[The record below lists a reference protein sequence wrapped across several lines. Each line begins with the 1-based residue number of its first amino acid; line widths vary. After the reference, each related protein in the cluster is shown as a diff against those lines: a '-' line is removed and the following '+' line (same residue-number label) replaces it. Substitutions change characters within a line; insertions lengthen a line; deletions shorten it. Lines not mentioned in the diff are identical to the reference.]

1 MGKQKRMKKETKKLL
16 RKMLKESKPMP
27 FEVDGKVIYFNPV
40 KKLLKGEGYKTD
52 AGVAITQDI
61 ARKYENFIKAKF
73 ERIKENYIK
82 ETENGNGNKDTGHE
96 SKIELESNS
105 EGNGAV

>member
-27 FEVDGKVIYFNPV
+27 FEVDGKIIYFNPV
-40 KKLLKGEGYKTD
+40 KKLLKGESYKSD
-52 AGVAITQDI
+52 AGVAITQDV

-73 ERIKENYIK
+73 ERIKDNYIK
-82 ETENGNGNKDTGHE
+82 EIENGNGSKNTGHKSE
-96 SKIELESNS
+96 IELESNS
-105 EGNGAV
+105 EGNGTI